1 MTGED
6 SNEEIMNRHTT
17 GIMTLLLAGWLLA
30 FPVSA
35 ADVSPDVLISTTS
48 QEVLDIIKRDKEI
61 LASANKKKLL
71 GLVEEKVLPHFNFN
85 RMTRLAVGKHW
96 PKATPDQQKD
106 LVREF
111 RTLLVRTYTNAL
123 SNYQEETIKVDPVK
137 IKEGETETVVRT
149 QVIQG
154 HGQQPVQIDY
164 SMERANNQWKAYDV
178 TIAGVSLVTN
188 YRSSFNSQIRN
199 GGIEGLIKALSD
211 KNRSMEATVSE

>member
-1 MTGED
+1 M
-6 SNEEIMNRHTT
+6 SI
-17 GIMTLLLAGWLLA
+17 LLAGWLLV

-35 ADVSPDVLISTTS
+35 AEVSPDVLISTTS

-71 GLVEEKVLPHFNFN
+71 ALVEEKVLPHFNFS

-96 PKATPDQQKD
+96 SKATPDQQKD
-106 LVREF
+106 LTREF

-123 SNYQEETIKVDPVK
+123 SNYQEETIKVDPAK
-137 IKEGETETVVRT
+137 IKEGDTDTVIRT
-149 QVIQG
+149 QIIQG

-164 SMERANNQWKAYDV
+164 SMEKTNNQWKAYDV

-211 KNRSMEATVSE
+211 KNRSMEASVSE

>member
-1 MTGED
+1 
-6 SNEEIMNRHTT
+6 MNRYIT
-17 GIMTLLLAGWLLA
+17 GIMSILLAGWLLA

-35 ADVSPDVLISTTS
+35 AEVSPDVLISTTS

-71 GLVEEKVLPHFNFN
+71 ALVEEKVLPHFNFS

-96 PKATPDQQKD
+96 SKATPDQQKD
-106 LVREF
+106 LTREF

-123 SNYQEETIKVDPVK
+123 SNYQEETIKVDPAK
-137 IKEGETETVVRT
+137 IKEGDTDTVIRT
-149 QVIQG
+149 QIIQG

-164 SMERANNQWKAYDV
+164 SMEKTNNQWKAYDV

-211 KNRSMEATVSE
+211 KNRSMEASVSE

>member
-1 MTGED
+1 
-6 SNEEIMNRHTT
+6 MNRYIT
-17 GIMTLLLAGWLLA
+17 GIMSILLAGWLLV

-35 ADVSPDVLISTTS
+35 AEVSPDVLISTTS

-71 GLVEEKVLPHFNFN
+71 ALVEEKVLPHFNFS

-96 PKATPDQQKD
+96 SKATPDQQKD
-106 LVREF
+106 LTREF

-123 SNYQEETIKVDPVK
+123 SNYQEETIKVDPAK
-137 IKEGETETVVRT
+137 IKEGDTDTVIRT
-149 QVIQG
+149 QIIQG

-164 SMERANNQWKAYDV
+164 SMEKTNNQWKAYDV

-211 KNRSMEATVSE
+211 KNRSMEASVSE

>member
-1 MTGED
+1 
-6 SNEEIMNRHTT
+6 MNRHTT

>member
-1 MTGED
+1 
-6 SNEEIMNRHTT
+6 MNRYIT
-17 GIMTLLLAGWLLA
+17 GVMPILLAGWLLA

-35 ADVSPDVLISTTS
+35 AEISPDVLISTTS

-61 LASANKKKLL
+61 LASSNKKKLL
-71 GLVEEKVLPHFNFN
+71 ALVEEKVLPHFNFS

-106 LVREF
+106 LTREF

-123 SNYQEETIKVDPVK
+123 SNYQEETIKVDPAK
-137 IKEGETETVVRT
+137 IKEGDTDTVIRT

-164 SMERANNQWKAYDV
+164 SMEKANNQWKAYDV

-211 KNRSMEATVSE
+211 KNRSMEANVSE

>member
-1 MTGED
+1 
-6 SNEEIMNRHTT
+6 MNRHIT

-30 FPVSA
+30 LPVSA

-123 SNYQEETIKVDPVK
+123 SNYQEETIKVDPAK
-137 IKEGETETVVRT
+137 IKDGETETVVRT

-164 SMERANNQWKAYDV
+164 SMEKANNQWKAYDV